1 MPEKPTGKSAGA
13 SRQAPRKPE
22 GKKTRRGEL
31 RKRMST
37 PRAPWWRDWMTRP
50 ELWPF
55 ALIAVAYVVTATG
68 LILLIHG
75 RPILPIKRVMDHT
88 RTVRVEFQVEDP
100 DATKRER
107 DLIKLDAPLVFG
119 ADRAWFEELRT
130 GLTTLPEVLTA
141 AEKFEDIAPEV
152 VDAFHLTPQQ
162 FEAIRSRAADQDSL
176 AQWRSRIDRLI
187 SELYRTPLLETTNF
201 QLLIRERRPV
211 ELVSPSG
218 QVNTLSRSGA
228 INIGSPDQELPASAR
243 DDILGVVNRVG
254 IFGAAAQ
261 ALVERI
267 VSGRHASFRFDSE
280 ATDRR
285 LSDAE
290 SKVQPVMTTYHDGD
304 TIYRAGETLT
314 KQQAALA
321 GLEHDHF
328 VEAQAVPRRGLTAL
342 GILGM
347 VTLVTAAVGGYLRVS
362 YRRQFGRPWRVGAI
376 AGMSLALLGVSGW
389 GAVTFPNLTWAVTL
403 TPTVFL
409 AMLLVIAYDRRIAL
423 MVSMAQA
430 VLVGVELGLSVG
442 FVAAVL
448 IGAML
453 AGWRLASVRNRN
465 DMVWGGLV
473 VSVGLAVAVATVG
486 LVERPWG
493 LAVLPEIGADA
504 LSAGIGGFFAAAITL
519 MILPGVENVFDVVTG
534 MTLSELRDPK
544 QPLLRKLQQ
553 SAPGTY
559 NHSLNVATLAEGAA
573 DAIGADGLHAYVGA
587 LYHDIG
593 KMNKPDYFVENQ
605 PRGFNRHEKLS
616 PAMSLLVI
624 VGHVKDGM
632 ELSRE
637 YGLPRSLHHYI
648 ESHHGTTLVEYF
660 YDQAKRQADADDSTD
675 RPTEIEYRY
684 PGPKPRTKEA
694 AILML
699 CDAVESAT
707 RAMAEPTPSRIQQL
721 VHALARKRLMDGQF
735 DESNLTLRDLSIIE
749 EALTKSLCAI
759 YHGRIAYPKAEPAKD
774 EEEQIASTADRVAA
788 EQGA

>member
-1 MPEKPTGKSAGA
+1 
-13 SRQAPRKPE
+13 
-22 GKKTRRGEL
+22 
-31 RKRMST
+31 
-37 PRAPWWRDWMTRP
+37 
-50 ELWPF
+50 
-55 ALIAVAYVVTATG
+55 
-68 LILLIHG
+68 
-75 RPILPIKRVMDHT
+75 
-88 RTVRVEFQVEDP
+88 
-100 DATKRER
+100 
-107 DLIKLDAPLVFG
+107 
-119 ADRAWFEELRT
+119 
-130 GLTTLPEVLTA
+130 
-141 AEKFEDIAPEV
+141 
-152 VDAFHLTPQQ
+152 
-162 FEAIRSRAADQDSL
+162 
-176 AQWRSRIDRLI
+176 
-187 SELYRTPLLETTNF
+187 
-201 QLLIRERRPV
+201 
-211 ELVSPSG
+211 
-218 QVNTLSRSGA
+218 
-228 INIGSPDQELPASAR
+228 
-243 DDILGVVNRVG
+243 VVNRAG
-254 IFGAAAQ
+254 IFGAPAQ

-267 VSGRHASFRFDSE
+267 VAGRRPSFRFDQAETDQRLEE
-280 ATDRR
+280 AE
-285 LSDAE
+285 A
-290 SKVQPVMTTYHDGD
+290 KVQPVMTPYHVGD

-321 GLEHDHF
+321 ALEHEHF
-328 VEAQAVPRRGLTAL
+328 VASQATSRLALTAL
-342 GILGM
+342 GILG
-347 VTLVTAAVGGYLRVS
+347 VVVLVTAAVGGYLRVS
-362 YRRQFGRPWRVGAI
+362 YRRQLGRPWRVGAI

-389 GAVTFPNLTWAVTL
+389 GAIAYPNLTWFATL
-403 TPTVFL
+403 TPAIFL
-409 AMLLVIAYDRRIAL
+409 AMLLVIAYDRRIAM
-423 MVSMAQA
+423 MVTIAQA
-430 VLVGVELGLSVG
+430 VLVGIELNLSVG

-453 AGWRLASVRNRN
+453 TGWRLASVRNRN

-473 VSVGLAVAVATVG
+473 VSAGLVLAVATVG

-493 LAVLPEIGADA
+493 LGVLPEILADA
-504 LSAGIGGFFAAAITL
+504 LSVGIGGFLAAAITL
-519 MILPGVENVFDVVTG
+519 VMLPGVERVFDVVTG

-559 NHSLNVATLAEGAA
+559 NHSLNVATLAESAA

-632 ELSRE
+632 ELARE
-637 YGLPRSLHHYI
+637 YNLPRSLHHYI

-660 YDQAKRQADADDSTD
+660 YDQAKRQADADESTD
-675 RPTEIEYRY
+675 RPAEIEYRY

-735 DESNLTLRDLSIIE
+735 DESNVTLRDLSIIE
-749 EALTKSLCAI
+749 DALTKSLCAI

-774 EEEQIASTADRVAA
+774 AEEEMASAADRVAA

>member
-1 MPEKPTGKSAGA
+1 MPEKPTGKSPSARTAARRGE
-13 SRQAPRKPE
+13 Q
-22 GKKTRRGEL
+22 KKTRRGEL

-55 ALIAVAYVVTATG
+55 ALIAVVYVLAATG
-68 LILLIHG
+68 VVLVVHG
-75 RPILPIKRVMDHT
+75 RPILPVGRVMDHT
-88 RTVRVEFQVEDP
+88 RTVRVEFKVEDP
-100 DATKRER
+100 EATKRER
-107 DLIKLDAPLVFG
+107 DAVKLGAPLVFG

-130 GLTTLPEVLTA
+130 GMATLPEVLAA
-141 AEKFEDIAPEV
+141 AEKFEDVAPDV
-152 VDAFHLTPQQ
+152 IDAFHLTPQQ
-162 FEAIRSRAADQDSL
+162 FEAIRARAADQDSL
-176 AQWRSRIDRLI
+176 KQWHSRIDRLI
-187 SELYRTPLLETTNF
+187 SELYRTPLLETTDY
-201 QLLIRERRPV
+201 QRLIREKTRPV

-218 QVNTLSRSGA
+218 QVNSLSRSGA
-228 INIGSPDQELPASAR
+228 INIGSLDQDLPATEM
-243 DDILGVVNRVG
+243 DDVLSVVNRAG
-254 IFGAAAQ
+254 IFGAPAQ

-267 VSGRHASFRFDSE
+267 VSGRQPSFRFDSE
-280 ATDRR
+280 ATDQR
-285 LSDAE
+285 LKDAE
-290 SKVQPVMTTYHDGD
+290 AKVQPVMTTYHLGD
-304 TIYRAGETLT
+304 TIYRAGQTLT
-314 KQQAALA
+314 KGQAALA
-321 GLEHDHF
+321 ALEHEHF
-328 VEAQAVPRRGLTAL
+328 VASQPAPRRALTAL
-342 GILGM
+342 GILGVVM
-347 VTLVTAAVGGYLRVS
+347 LVTAAVGGYLRVS

-376 AGMSLALLGVSGW
+376 AAMSLALLGASGW
-389 GAVTFPNLTWAVTL
+389 GAVAFPNLTWVVTL
-403 TPTVFL
+403 TPTIFL

-430 VLVGVELGLSVG
+430 VLVGIELALSVG
-442 FVAAVL
+442 FVTAVL

-453 AGWRLASVRNRN
+453 TGWRLASVRNRN
-465 DMVWGGLV
+465 DMVRGGFLVSAGLV
-473 VSVGLAVAVATVG
+473 VAVATVG

-493 LAVLPEIGADA
+493 LGVLPEIAADA
-504 LSAGIGGFFAAAITL
+504 LATGVGAFAAAAITL
-519 MILPGVENVFDVVTG
+519 MILPGVERVFDVVTG

-632 ELSRE
+632 ELARE
-637 YGLPRSLHHYI
+637 YNLPRSLHHYI

-675 RPTEIEYRY
+675 RPAEIEYRY
-684 PGPKPRTKEA
+684 PGPRPRTKEA

-707 RAMAEPTPSRIQQL
+707 RAMAEPIPSRIQQL

-749 EALTKSLCAI
+749 DSLTKSLCAI
-759 YHGRIAYPKAEPAKD
+759 YHGRIAYPKAEPKD
-774 EEEQIASTADRVAA
+774 TEDEMAAAADRVAA